1 MTSQKI
7 MPIPATTDDELRK
20 VHAALRITVP
30 FEQLPPLMRHS
41 LAMVAHCWRG
51 RVPAHLFGR
60 PAAKQK
66 DQAQPGKQPVND
78 FKRRA
83 SGDFD

>member
-1 MTSQKI
+1 

-51 RVPAHLFGR
+51 RVPPHLFGK
-60 PAAKQK
+60 PAARK
-66 DQAQPGKQPVND
+66 DQTQPGKAAVTD